1 MRGYLMNLSKGFA
14 LQRGYR
20 SLSELL
26 KMRSEEANLNN
37 KKKRGGKKREDQICR
52 RVIRNDTACILRH

>member
-1 MRGYLMNLSKGFA
+1 MNLSKGFA

-37 KKKRGGKKREDQICR
+37 KKKGGGGNAKIKSVGELFVMTRLAFCAT
-52 RVIRNDTACILRH
+52 NN

>member
-1 MRGYLMNLSKGFA
+1 MNLSKGFA

-37 KKKRGGKKREDQICR
+37 KKKGGGGETR
-52 RVIRNDTACILRH
+52 RSNLSESYL